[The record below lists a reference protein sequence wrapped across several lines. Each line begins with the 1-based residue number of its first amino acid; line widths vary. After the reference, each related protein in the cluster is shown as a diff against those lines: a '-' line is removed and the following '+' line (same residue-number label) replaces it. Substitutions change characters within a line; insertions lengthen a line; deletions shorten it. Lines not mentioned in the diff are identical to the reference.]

1 MTLEKSERHSWWRNR
16 TVPASLIGAIVVQAG
31 AFVWSYA
38 QLISRVDFVEKWI
51 NDNKAVMSRL
61 DRLEVQNEFIRSSLT
76 RIETKI
82 TER

>member
-1 MTLEKSERHSWWRNR
+1 MSLEIPRQHPWWRSR
-16 TVPASLIGAIVVQAG
+16 TVPVSLIGAVLIQAG

-38 QLISRVDFVEKWI
+38 QLISRVDFVERWI